1 MTLPTLFLSH
11 GSPEFALTPGRA
23 GALLGELG
31 RNLERPRAIVVLS
44 PHWITREPV
53 AASAA
58 APQTV
63 HDFGGFPQALYELRY
78 PAPGAPDLTD
88 EVAALLAHKGLALS
102 SDPARGLDHGAWVPL
117 RHLFPQADVPVL
129 QISQPDTPSPA
140 ALLEFGRALA
150 PLRETGVLV
159 IGSGSL
165 THNLREFFGG
175 VEAPGYAQAFADW
188 MWARIVAGDLD
199 ALLDYRRRAPEAVR
213 AHPTDEHLL
222 PLFFAIG
229 AADAQWA
236 DAARLEAGV
245 SGGVLSMD
253 SVLFG
258 AGSATLP
265 GTTRSSSS

>member
-1 MTLPTLFLSH
+1 MSLPTLFLSH
-11 GSPEFALTPGRA
+11 GSPAFALTPGRA
-23 GALLGELG
+23 GALLGEVG
-31 RNLERPRAIVVLS
+31 RSLPRPRAVLIVS
-44 PHWITREPV
+44 PHWITHEPV

-63 HDFGGFPQALYELRY
+63 HDFGGFPQALYALRY
-78 PAPGAPDLTD
+78 PAPGAPGLVD
-88 EVAALLAHKGLALS
+88 EVATLLSHKGLTIS

-117 RHLFPQADVPVL
+117 MHVYPAADVPVL
-129 QISQPDTPSPA
+129 QVSQPDTPSPA

-175 VEAPGYAQAFADW
+175 IDAPAYAQAFADW
-188 MWARIVAGDLD
+188 MWAQIIAGDLD

-213 AHPTDEHLL
+213 AHPSDEHLL

-229 AADAQWA
+229 AAGAQWA
-236 DAARLEAGV
+236 DAVRLEAGI
-245 SGGVLSMD
+245 SDGVLSMD
-253 SVLFG
+253 GFLFG
-258 AGSATLP
+258 AGSAPLP
-265 GTTRSSSS
+265 AAATRS